1 MWLDLQF
8 PIPGSLSSPHFL
20 PSPPMRT
27 PTPNHTCFHAPL
39 PSPSSHFQK
48 KTLPS
53 PAPGRQRSHL
63 EGTCS
68 PTHTCTCL
76 KPAASTWRARVCPHT
91 GTSPSPSWDPPP
103 APPGRALF
111 SDVPS
116 RLPLAAGLPL
126 SKQKYTQYSCSQ
138 CPSSEQMLTV
148 TMCQDCKCP
157 GPTGA
162 PGSAG
167 DSRCDPDS
175 SPGSKDR
182 GTW

>member
-1 MWLDLQF
+1 MWA
-8 PIPGSLSSPHFL
+8 
-20 PSPPMRT
+20 

-39 PSPSSHFQK
+39 SSPSSHFQK

-76 KPAASTWRARVCPHT
+76 KPEASTWRARVCPHT
-91 GTSPSPSWDPPP
+91 GSSLSPSWDPPP
-103 APPGRALF
+103 APPGRASF

-116 RLPLAAGLPL
+116 LLHSLTAGLPL
-126 SKQKYTQYSCSQ
+126 SKQKCAPYSCSQ

-148 TMCQDCKCP
+148 TMCQDSSVLAPPVLQGPQGTVDVTLTLPQEARTGEP
-157 GPTGA
+157 GDTQIR
-162 PGSAG
+162 PGL
-167 DSRCDPDS
+167 
-175 SPGSKDR
+175 SPGTRVPHKSDHS
-182 GTW
+182 